1 MFDMIL
7 VIIFISKPV
16 INIIIA
22 IFIITLTNSVI
33 AICDQ
38 ILSYFECDF
47 CQDRLFTCNI
57 IQQLRVSN
65 NLNANKCEVYKDF
78 AQRTTHSFI
87 L

>member
-22 IFIITLTNSVI
+22 IFIITLTNSV
-33 AICDQ
+33 AICGQ